1 MFIVSLAVACTY
13 SDLLHGQWIFRAVIG
28 QFQVRM
34 YPYGPL
40 ALDHRS
46 TEKKSPKN
54 TLVPTLMALMNRKN
68 KITYTMCN
76 DACGFSQI
84 LVFWI
89 LIQFLCC
96 LSQ

>member
-46 TEKKSPKN
+46 TEKK
-54 TLVPTLMALMNRKN
+54 
-68 KITYTMCN
+68 ITKKHSGAHFN
-76 DACGFSQI
+76 GANEQKE
-84 LVFWI
+84 
-89 LIQFLCC
+89 
-96 LSQ
+96 